1 MVSYRFTIRT
11 VHSTKEIVQKKF
23 MYIHY
28 VNFMHVFFLVIETTS
43 RLNFTLVSYIYKI
56 DLYQRLLRKIGNHE
70 IDDMK
75 ATKDNQVFNIEINE

>member
-75 ATKDNQVFNIEINE
+75 ATKDN

>member
-11 VHSTKEIVQKKF
+11 VHSTKEVVQKKF

-56 DLYQRLLRKIGNHE
+56 GLYQRLLRKIGNHK
-70 IDDMK
+70 IDDEGHK
-75 ATKDNQVFNIEINE
+75 G

>member
-1 MVSYRFTIRT
+1 
-11 VHSTKEIVQKKF
+11 

>member
-1 MVSYRFTIRT
+1 
-11 VHSTKEIVQKKF
+11 

-75 ATKDNQVFNIEINE
+75 ATKDN